1 MKALTLKFIMIVCL
15 ALLAG
20 FYNGYC
26 EDGASSGVIVI
37 GSSETSSS
45 ATQSSDVVS
54 PDSGDPSAAEPAVS
68 IPAPLYEISG
78 SKIGSTRVSQ
88 GVTLPSA
95 GEVMFVDAGISGAF
109 TLVRVEAGDK
119 EMQVLNMSPERSVG
133 HKLAKGT
140 YRAYPEDPDGRFPLD
155 KLSVTV
161 QVKLM
166 EGAKGEEQ

>member
-1 MKALTLKFIMIVCL
+1 MKTLIFIIITCL
-15 ALLAG
+15 ALFAG

-26 EDGASSGVIVI
+26 EDASSSGVIVI

-45 ATQSSDVVS
+45 ETQSSNVLS
-54 PDSGDPSAAEPAVS
+54 SDSGDSSVAEPAAS
-68 IPAPLYEISG
+68 IPVPLYEISG

-109 TLVRVEAGDK
+109 TLVRVEAGGK

-155 KLSVTV
+155 KLSVMV
-161 QVKLM
+161 QVKLI
-166 EGAKGEEQ
+166 ESAKGGEQ